1 MPTPSGPGQA
11 GTQWQIHPDNWG
23 CVTIINSGGGG
34 HVRRAV
40 RHLRG
45 TGASHPVMGHQYTA
59 NIRSGPPTAGT
70 IQWTASAGQSL
81 TLICYDPNGQ

>member
-1 MPTPSGPGQA
+1 
-11 GTQWQIHPDNWG
+11 
-23 CVTIINSGGGG
+23 
-34 HVRRAV
+34 
-40 RHLRG
+40 
-45 TGASHPVMGHQYTA
+45 MGHQYTA